1 MKYAIIQGKGEF
13 PMDMLRY
20 DSCFPNSE
28 RDSMLIAGT
37 FGRLRNETPW
47 GREDFNGRWSIC
59 VRSASENK
67 WTVGRWESFGVKIT
81 DVPREMTFEHNSYN
95 DAQLAS

>member
-20 DSCFPNSE
+20 DSCCPNSE
-28 RDSMLIAGT
+28 RDSMLIADT
-37 FGRLRNETPW
+37 FGRLR
-47 GREDFNGRWSIC
+47 NGRWSIC

-81 DVPREMTFEHNSYN
+81 AYSD
-95 DAQLAS
+95 

>member
-1 MKYAIIQGKGEF
+1 MKYAIIQGRGEF

-20 DSCFPNSE
+20 DSCYPNSE

-37 FGRLRNETPW
+37 FGRQFRGIRPE
-47 GREDFNGRWSIC
+47 RWSIC

-81 DVPREMTFEHNSYN
+81 DVPREMTFEHNSYS

>member
-1 MKYAIIQGKGEF
+1 MKYAIIQGRGEF

-20 DSCFPNSE
+20 DSCYPNSE
-28 RDSMLIAGT
+28 RDSVLIADT
-37 FGRLRNETPW
+37 VRSYKR
-47 GREDFNGRWSIC
+47 DGRWSIC
-59 VRSASENK
+59 VKSASKNP

-81 DVPREMTFEHNSYN
+81 DVPREMTFEHNSYG